1 MRTATA
7 ARTAVRSAAAPK
19 TAARSAAGAGRT
31 TDRSRTGEG
40 IGNQTALA
48 RLGGG
53 QPLPSSLRAW
63 FEPRLGT
70 DLGGI
75 RLHHGP
81 AASAAAKSLGAQA
94 FTVGSDVVFGSGR
107 YRPET
112 PKGRW
117 LLAHELAHVGQARG
131 TAAPAADAAVERD
144 ADRAASDMMR
154 GRPARLSAGRD
165 ARRPHLFG
173 EPQHVPETTYIAGQ
187 NPRNDGFLQDATAYH
202 QAWGL
207 RPRIVN
213 SVEEIVD
220 HLRGGR
226 GKVGRIRIITHASTN
241 NLYTALFR
249 GGSPGILE
257 PVLSGFA
264 ASDQAGLEALYG
276 GGLLDAATYTGILN
290 DLRTNNPAVLRP
302 FGLDAANSTPSGAVR
317 RLIERSADLLMHS
330 AGRMDPA
337 APADEQATTTRQRGT
352 IQATLRTILAGLRQA
367 VQQPAPA
374 GAGVTA
380 QQAQDLQDAVT
391 ASTAFTFTLGV
402 QPAAFAGALSIAN
415 TAIGRGFRAHL
426 DGARARFDSSSWIDI
441 RGCRVGGN
449 LTYLQAV
456 SNFFGAGAD
465 KPHVSAPD
473 WWQSFPTVG
482 YQTLLDAD
490 IATQAADSDVQTAL
504 DYWFGVTGVHSY
516 MLGQIIYWMD
526 LLIREQRER
535 APEGLR
541 LSGPQP
547 GGALLGGLVP
557 PEGLGLTPP
566 LLPRL
571 GGMQLQPPGL
581 LGPGPASPGAG
592 LGLPQMRNPIYSL
605 AEGEVTRLRAELAR
619 IDAFTTEEKL
629 RYYLDMALVLPVQ
642 AAADPENIRLFMK
655 HSLRGRAMNNWL
667 GSIWST
673 RAPGLAAL
681 QRRGVAS
688 GDARRVEAVVD
699 QDPQRAVTEM
709 YISPDP
715 RYAEH
720 IKSI

>member
-1 MRTATA
+1 MRSSTA
-7 ARTAVRSAAAPK
+7 SAK
-19 TAARSAAGAGRT
+19 TAATPSRGRRVEGRSVTASVGPSGV
-31 TDRSRTGEG
+31 
-40 IGNQTALA
+40 GNQAVLA
-48 RLGGG
+48 RLGSG
-53 QPLPSSLRAW
+53 QPLPQSLRAW
-63 FEPRLGT
+63 FEPKLGT

-81 AASAAAKSLGAQA
+81 SAAAAARTLGAQA
-94 FTVGSDVVFGSGR
+94 FTMGSDVVFGSGR
-107 YRPET
+107 YQPDT

-117 LLAHELAHVGQARG
+117 LLAHELAHIGQARSA
-131 TAAPAADAAVERD
+131 AAPSADAAVERD
-144 ADRAASDMMR
+144 ADRAAGDMMR

-187 NPRNDGFLQDATAYH
+187 DPRNDGFLQDATAYH

-207 RPRIVN
+207 RPRTVN

-241 NLYTALFR
+241 NLFTALFR

-264 ASDQAGLEALYG
+264 TSDQAGLDALYG
-276 GGLLDAATYTGILN
+276 GGLLNAATYRDILN

-302 FGLDAANSTPSGAVR
+302 FGLDAANSTPTGEVQ
-317 RLIERSADLLMHS
+317 RLIERSADLLMHT
-330 AGRMDPA
+330 AGQVDPA
-337 APADEQATTTRQRGT
+337 ASADDQATATRQRGT
-352 IQATLRTILAGLRQA
+352 IQATLRTMLAGLRQA

-380 QQAQDLQDAVT
+380 QQAQDLQDAIT
-391 ASTAFTFTLGV
+391 ANTTFTFTLGA
-402 QPAAFAGALSIAN
+402 QPAAFADALSNAN
-415 TAIGRGFRAHL
+415 SAIGRGFRAHL
-426 DGARARFDSSSWIDI
+426 DAARARFDGSSWIDI

-456 SNFFGAGAD
+456 SNFFGAGTD

-482 YQTLLDAD
+482 FQTLVDTD
-490 IATQAADSDVQTAL
+490 IAGQAADTDVQTAL
-504 DYWFGVTGVHSY
+504 DHWFDVTGVRSY
-516 MLGQIIYWMD
+516 MIDQIIYWMD
-526 LLIREQRER
+526 LLIREQQER
-535 APEGLR
+535 APERFR
-541 LSGPQP
+541 LSAGSV
-547 GGALLGGLVP
+547 GGSLLGGLLP
-557 PEGLGLTPP
+557 PDSLGLRPPVIPRLAGLQLDQTP
-566 LLPRL
+566 LLSPRPAT
-571 GGMQLQPPGL
+571 GGL
-581 LGPGPASPGAG
+581 G
-592 LGLPQMRNPIYSL
+592 LGLPQLRNPLYAL
-605 AEGEVTRLRAELAR
+605 AESEVARLRAQLTR

-642 AAADPENIRLFMK
+642 AAADPENIRLIMK
-655 HSLRGRAMNNWL
+655 HSLRRQAMNNWL
-667 GSIWST
+667 GSIWSG
-673 RAPGLAAL
+673 RAPGLGAL
-681 QRRGVAS
+681 QRGGVAAN
-688 GDARRVEAVVD
+688 DARRVEAVVD
-699 QDPQRAVTEM
+699 QDPQRSVTEM